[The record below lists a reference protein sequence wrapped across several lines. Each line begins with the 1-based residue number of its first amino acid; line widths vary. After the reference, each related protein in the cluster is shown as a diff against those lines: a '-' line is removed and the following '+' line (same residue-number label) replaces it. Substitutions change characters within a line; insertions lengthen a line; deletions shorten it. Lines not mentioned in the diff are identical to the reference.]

1 MNPQRKHQSRKPVKK
16 QGDGD
21 GASGSKQG
29 DGDGGSKKGDGD
41 GGSKQDLM
49 HEG

>member
-1 MNPQRKHQSRKPVKK
+1 VKK

-29 DGDGGSKKGDGD
+29 DGDGGNKKGDGD
-41 GGSKQDLM
+41 GGSKQDWM